1 MIIRKRLVHPDAY
14 LQEAGPSR
22 WSLARGRSIQIIIV
36 VVVVV
41 VVVVVESG
49 ELGELDES
57 VEWDEYGDSGL
68 KKKKCL
74 LAEKIN
80 GDANR
85 PTNQPT
91 DRPTGQI

>member
-41 VVVVVESG
+41 ESG

-57 VEWDEYGDSGL
+57 VEWDEYGEFGL
-68 KKKKCL
+68 KKKKL
-74 LAEKIN
+74 L
-80 GDANR
+80 
-85 PTNQPT
+85 
-91 DRPTGQI
+91 TGRED